1 MEPDR
6 KQQIIKAAIKRF
18 ARHGINKTTLDE
30 IARDLR
36 IGKATI
42 YHYFD
47 SKETLFFATLQYDSG
62 LILGEIQ
69 NIFDNEETSLKER
82 FTEYLVYKDNIYER
96 YKLIYDLFA
105 MLLTEEGLERELE
118 TLRNLLK
125 AEEEILKKSLTK
137 AYATKSGSMN
147 PALPAFFVYA
157 SWGMLFSGRLNSIA
171 NVNKPLPTRDFL
183 MKSLEGFLE

>member
-1 MEPDR
+1 LEPDR
-6 KQQIIKAAIKRF
+6 KQQIIKTAIKRF

-42 YHYFD
+42 YHYFN
-47 SKETLFFATLQYDSG
+47 SKEALFFATLQYDSG

-69 NIFDNEETSLKER
+69 NIFDNIETSLKER

-105 MLLTEEGLERELE
+105 MLLTEEGLEKEID
-118 TLRNLLK
+118 TLQKLLK
-125 AEEEILKKSLTK
+125 AEEEILKKALIS
-137 AYATKSGSMN
+137 AYTTKSGSMN
-147 PALPAFFVYA
+147 PALPSFFVYA

-171 NVNKPLPTRDFL
+171 NVNKPLPTREFL

>member
-6 KQQIIKAAIKRF
+6 KQQIIKTAIKRF

-42 YHYFD
+42 YHYFN
-47 SKETLFFATLQYDSG
+47 SKEALFFATLQYDSG

-69 NIFDNEETSLKER
+69 NIFDNIETSLKER

-105 MLLTEEGLERELE
+105 MLLTEYKCWLAVSEQ
-118 TLRNLLK
+118 
-125 AEEEILKKSLTK
+125 
-137 AYATKSGSMN
+137 
-147 PALPAFFVYA
+147 
-157 SWGMLFSGRLNSIA
+157 
-171 NVNKPLPTRDFL
+171 
-183 MKSLEGFLE
+183 

>member
-6 KQQIIKAAIKRF
+6 KQQIIKTAIKRF

-42 YHYFD
+42 YHYFN
-47 SKETLFFATLQYDSG
+47 SKEALFFATLQYDSG

-69 NIFDNEETSLKER
+69 NIFDNIETSLKER

-105 MLLTEEGLERELE
+105 MLLTEEGLEKEID
-118 TLRNLLK
+118 TLQKLLK
-125 AEEEILKKSLTK
+125 AEEEILKKALIS
-137 AYATKSGSMN
+137 AYTTKSGSMN
-147 PALPAFFVYA
+147 PALPSFFVYA

-171 NVNKPLPTRDFL
+171 NVNKPLPTREFL

>member
-6 KQQIIKAAIKRF
+6 KQQIIKTAIKRF

-42 YHYFD
+42 YHYFN
-47 SKETLFFATLQYDSG
+47 SKEALFFATLQYDSG

-69 NIFDNEETSLKER
+69 NIFDNKETSLKER

-105 MLLTEEGLERELE
+105 MLLTEEGLEKEID
-118 TLRNLLK
+118 TLQKLLK
-125 AEEEILKKSLTK
+125 AEEEILKKALIS
-137 AYATKSGSMN
+137 AYTTKSGSMN
-147 PALPAFFVYA
+147 PALPSFFVYA

-171 NVNKPLPTRDFL
+171 NVNKPLPTREFL